1 MTGGPIQRTIAE
13 WRFLTS
19 MSNLFDLSGR
29 VAVVVGAT
37 SGLGRAI
44 AIGLAQHGAD
54 VVPSGRRK
62 ELVESACEQIKAMDR
77 RTLVHP
83 ANVHDRQSIDK
94 LRDTVLKHLGR
105 VDILVNAAGNVIR
118 QPTISASEEEWSSVL
133 DTHLN
138 GALRACQSFYEPLK
152 ASGHGRIINIA
163 SLSSFAAF
171 HQVAAYSAAKT
182 AILSLTRSL
191 ACEWA
196 KDGIRVNAIAP
207 GVFPTD
213 LNRDVIMG
221 TARGRE
227 MLMRTPMGRFGQP
240 EELIGT
246 AVLLASDGA
255 SFLTGQCIAV
265 DGGYLALGVNS

>member
-1 MTGGPIQRTIAE
+1 MA
-13 WRFLTS
+13 S
-19 MSNLFDLSGR
+19 LFDLSGR
-29 VAVVVGAT
+29 VAVVLGAT

-62 ELVESACEQIKAMDR
+62 ELVESACKEIEAAGRKTMIQTSDVQDR
-77 RTLVHP
+77 K
-83 ANVHDRQSIDK
+83 SIDA
-94 LRDTVLKHLGR
+94 LRDAVLARFGR

-118 QPTISASEEEWSSVL
+118 QPTITVSEEQWSSIL

-152 ASGHGRIINIA
+152 AGGHGRIVNIA
-163 SLSSFAAF
+163 SLSSFVAF
-171 HQVAAYSAAKT
+171 YQVASYSAAKT
-182 AILSLTRSL
+182 AIVSFTRSL

-213 LNRDVIMG
+213 LNRATIMG
-221 TARGRE
+221 TPRGRE
-227 MLMRTPMGRFGQP
+227 LLMRTPMGRFGQP
-240 EELIGT
+240 EELVGA

>member
-1 MTGGPIQRTIAE
+1 MA
-13 WRFLTS
+13 
-19 MSNLFDLSGR
+19 NLFDLTGR
-29 VAVVVGAT
+29 IAVVLGAT

-44 AIGLAQHGAD
+44 AIGLAEHGAD

-62 ELVESACEQIKAMDR
+62 ELVESACKDIEAAGR
-77 RTLVHP
+77 RTLAQVSD
-83 ANVHDRQSIDK
+83 VQDRKSIDA
-94 LRDTVLKHLGR
+94 LRDSVLARFGH

-118 QPTISASEEEWSSVL
+118 QPTVAVSEEQWTSVL

-138 GALRACQSFYEPLK
+138 GSLRACQSFYEPLK

-163 SLSSFAAF
+163 SLSSFVAF
-171 HQVAAYSAAKT
+171 YQVGAYSAAKT
-182 AILSLTRSL
+182 AIVSLTRTL

-196 KDGIRVNAIAP
+196 KEGIRVNAIAP

-213 LNRDVIMG
+213 LNRSTILG
-221 TARGRE
+221 TPRGQE
-227 MLMRTPMGRFGQP
+227 LLMRTPMGRFGQP
-240 EELIGT
+240 EELVGA

>member
-1 MTGGPIQRTIAE
+1 MA
-13 WRFLTS
+13 
-19 MSNLFDLSGR
+19 NLFDLSGR

-44 AIGLAQHGAD
+44 AIGLAEHGAD

-62 ELVESACEQIKAMDR
+62 ELIESACQAVEAAGRKTLRQTADAQDR
-77 RTLVHP
+77 T
-83 ANVHDRQSIDK
+83 SIDA
-94 LRDTVLKHLGR
+94 LRDAVLASFGR

-118 QPTISASEEEWSSVL
+118 KPILAISEDQWSAVL

-152 ASGHGRIINIA
+152 ASGRGRIINIA

-171 HQVAAYSAAKT
+171 HEVAAYSAAKS
-182 AILSLTRSL
+182 AMVSLTRSM

-196 KDGIRVNAIAP
+196 QDGIRVNAIAP

-213 LNRDVIMG
+213 LNRSVILG
-221 TARGRE
+221 TPRGRE
-227 MLMRTPMGRFGQP
+227 LLMRTPMGRFGQP
-240 EELIGT
+240 EELVGA

-255 SFLTGQCIAV
+255 SFLTGQCIIV

>member
-1 MTGGPIQRTIAE
+1 MA
-13 WRFLTS
+13 
-19 MSNLFDLSGR
+19 NLFDLSGR

-62 ELVESACEQIKAMDR
+62 ELVESACEEIKALGR

-83 ANVHDRQSIDK
+83 ANVHDRHSIDA
-94 LRDTVLKHLGR
+94 LRDVVLKHLGR

-118 QPTISASEEEWSSVL
+118 QPTIEVSEEQWSSVL
-133 DTHLN
+133 DTHLS

-152 ASGHGRIINIA
+152 ASGRGRIINIA
-163 SLSSFAAF
+163 SLSSFTAF
-171 HQVAAYSAAKT
+171 YQVAAYSAAKT
-182 AILSLTRSL
+182 AIVSLTRTL

-196 KDGIRVNAIAP
+196 KEGIRVNAIAP

-213 LNRDVIMG
+213 LNRSTIMG
-221 TARGRE
+221 TPRGQE
-227 MLMRTPMGRFGQP
+227 LLMRTPMGRFGQP
-240 EELIGT
+240 EELVGT